1 MAIQGVGVDIVEI
14 ARIEEMLQRWQGRF
28 AARAFVAEEIA
39 YCQSKSRPAI
49 SYAGRFAAKEA
60 FAKAVGSGIGA
71 TFSWRDFAVTVLPSG
86 QPVPLLS
93 QPLQARFAGSKI
105 HLSISHSEHYA
116 IATVIIENI

>member
-14 ARIEEMLQRWQGRF
+14 ARIEEMLQRWHARF
-28 AARAFVAEEIA
+28 TAKAFVAEEIA
-39 YCQSKSRPAI
+39 YCQSKSRPAA

-71 TFSWRDFAVTVLPSG
+71 RFSWKDFAVTVLPTG

-93 QPLQARFAGSKI
+93 ERLQARLAGTKI
-105 HLSISHSEHYA
+105 HLSISHSEYYA